1 MYWKNKL
8 HLRWKP
14 AIEGK
19 KERPNGSLHGV
30 YEAFVVT
37 EDGSQVVC
45 EVAPDWVQY
54 NIDEEARELL
64 HVVHKDWHKKYVD
77 GKGRLESGY
86 LSLQGH
92 DDNKSDFKLDNRQIS
107 AVRYLPRREVKTT
120 HAEIKV
126 MEEKW
131 RGIIKGVNGASDEFV
146 DLDQEWMDANV
157 SKNMQ
162 GFIKT
167 TRNAGTEGYVR
178 IPEGAAADHSQAM
191 LSMTTHPEAPKLR
204 YRRDVHAA
212 TDRTCVLK
220 GAASCLWYLGYKR
233 LASILCNDVIS
244 GNKMDNGF
252 AFFQQVM
259 DSKKLEKKER
269 RAFQFMRLKS
279 HPQHWDILEDSKKYL
294 MCLVGLIGDDAKTD
308 HAVAIAGNWIFDSN
322 LEHALPLCKESL
334 DLCCSDNN
342 HKNQCVGVSRVVM
355 LKSINK

>member
-1 MYWKNKL
+1 
-8 HLRWKP
+8 
-14 AIEGK
+14 
-19 KERPNGSLHGV
+19 
-30 YEAFVVT
+30 
-37 EDGSQVVC
+37 
-45 EVAPDWVQY
+45 
-54 NIDEEARELL
+54 LL
-64 HVVHKDWHKKYVD
+64 HVVHKDWHKKYVN
-77 GKGRLESGY
+77 GKGRMESGY

-92 DDNKSDFKLDNRQIS
+92 DDKSDFKLDNRQIS
-107 AVRYLPRREVKTT
+107 AVRYLPRKEVKTVRGET
-120 HAEIKV
+120 IV
-126 MEEKW
+126 IEEKW

-146 DLDQEWMDANV
+146 ALDQEWMNANV
-157 SKNMQ
+157 SKDMQ

-191 LSMTTHPEAPKLR
+191 LCMTTQPEAPKLQ
-204 YRRDVHAA
+204 YPRDIHAA

-233 LASILCNDVIS
+233 LASILCNDVLS
-244 GNKMDNGF
+244 GYKMDNGF
-252 AFFQQVM
+252 TFFKQVM
-259 DSKKLEKKER
+259 DPQKLEKKER
-269 RAFQFMRLKS
+269 RAFQFMKLKG
-279 HPQHWDILEDSKKYL
+279 HPQYWDILEDSKKYL
-294 MCLVGLIGDDAKTD
+294 MCLVGLIGNDAKTD

>member
-1 MYWKNKL
+1 
-8 HLRWKP
+8 
-14 AIEGK
+14 
-19 KERPNGSLHGV
+19 
-30 YEAFVVT
+30 
-37 EDGSQVVC
+37 
-45 EVAPDWVQY
+45 
-54 NIDEEARELL
+54 L

-77 GKGRLESGY
+77 GKGRMESGY

-92 DDNKSDFKLDNRQIS
+92 DDKSDFKLDNRQIS
-107 AVRYLPRREVKTT
+107 AVRYLPRREVKTARGET
-120 HAEIKV
+120 KTKV

-167 TRNAGTEGYVR
+167 TRNARTEGYVR

-259 DSKKLEKKER
+259 DPSKLEKQER

-294 MCLVGLIGDDAKTD
+294 MCLVGLIGDDGKTD